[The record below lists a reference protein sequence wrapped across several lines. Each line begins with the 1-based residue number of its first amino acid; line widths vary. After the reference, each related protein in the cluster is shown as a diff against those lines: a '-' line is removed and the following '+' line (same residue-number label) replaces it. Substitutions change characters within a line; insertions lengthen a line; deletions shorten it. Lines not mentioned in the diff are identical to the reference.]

1 MIKYNIDE
9 DYFKIIDT
17 EDKAYFLGFIYADG
31 CICKASKKQY
41 TFALKLAE
49 QDKYILDTFK
59 HYLKSN
65 SIIIKTLRNDGQN
78 QFRLSVYNQTFIKN
92 LMNQGVNEK
101 KTFNCIFPKNISCHL
116 IHHFMRGYFD
126 GDGSILV
133 KKPCFSVIGTKE
145 FICAYKDIL
154 LERCVDLMPKFT
166 ITEKPDTYY
175 IISKKGVY
183 NTISIRDFLYK
194 DATIYLQR
202 KYDRFF
208 SLLPKRNKYQFNFN
222 STSY

>member
-101 KTFNCIFPKNISCHL
+101 KTFNCIFP
-116 IHHFMRGYFD
+116 
-126 GDGSILV
+126 
-133 KKPCFSVIGTKE
+133 
-145 FICAYKDIL
+145 
-154 LERCVDLMPKFT
+154 
-166 ITEKPDTYY
+166 
-175 IISKKGVY
+175 
-183 NTISIRDFLYK
+183 
-194 DATIYLQR
+194 
-202 KYDRFF
+202 
-208 SLLPKRNKYQFNFN
+208 
-222 STSY
+222 